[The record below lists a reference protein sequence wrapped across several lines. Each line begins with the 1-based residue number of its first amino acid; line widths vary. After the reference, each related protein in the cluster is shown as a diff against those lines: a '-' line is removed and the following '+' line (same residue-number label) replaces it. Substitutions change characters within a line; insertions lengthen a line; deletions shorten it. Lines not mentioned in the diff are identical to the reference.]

1 VTAITADDKLVSE
14 LAMCNSVVEIRNK
27 EGVVI
32 GFFAPLRLEYAEQY
46 ASVAAKTY
54 STGIHRAS
62 KSTSEVLADLKS
74 LEKTK

>member
-1 VTAITADDKLVSE
+1 MTAITADDKLVSE

-46 ASVAAKTY
+46 ARVAAKTH
-54 STGIHRAS
+54 SSGMHRVS
-62 KSTSEVLADLKS
+62 KTTTEVLADLRAS
-74 LEKTK
+74 HN